1 MTDANTFYD
10 SHGWGIPGTVI
21 ESGNIH
27 RLDPNQYK
35 PKYDGVTLLLVEVK
49 DGVQLTRDDT
59 QDVSAPSSYAELRDY
74 CDRWFKSV
82 RVVTESMIVGE
93 GTLNEGTLFKVDCNQ
108 MNRFFFLAKGR
119 LRSFETRNQY
129 IGDIEGAF

>member
-1 MTDANTFYD
+1 MTDANTFAN
-10 SHGWGIPGTVI
+10 SHGWDIPGTVI

-93 GTLNEGTLFKVDCNQ
+93 EGSLNEGTLFKVDCN
-108 MNRFFFLAKGR
+108 
-119 LRSFETRNQY
+119 
-129 IGDIEGAF
+129 